1 MLKVYRNVFVVL
13 CIAALA
19 GMFVGTVT
27 ADYIY
32 DFDTHVGQTLTAGQS
47 LTGQDNWEVRTG
59 NSAYKDNIWVGNST
73 SGWTGNYAYNTS
85 SDGGA
90 SYMIRP
96 NDGNWSFS
104 LLDGQNIEVSAVISN
119 NGSGITT
126 QIGLEHDY
134 GYGKNNWIVF
144 GINNAKFDW
153 FVREGDGTNYT
164 ILLSL
169 TPAMS
174 DTSDRSTR

>member
-59 NSAYKDNIWVGNST
+59 NSAYKDNIWSETARAVGP
-73 SGWTGNYAYNTS
+73 A
-85 SDGGA
+85 
-90 SYMIRP
+90 
-96 NDGNWSFS
+96 
-104 LLDGQNIEVSAVISN
+104 
-119 NGSGITT
+119 TT
-126 QIGLEHDY
+126 PTTL
-134 GYGKNNWIVF
+134 
-144 GINNAKFDW
+144 
-153 FVREGDGTNYT
+153 
-164 ILLSL
+164 
-169 TPAMS
+169 PA
-174 DTSDRSTR
+174 TAAHRV